1 MIIKQILALTAVAV
15 ALAAPPLLAQQG
27 TSSIRGVVMD
37 EQGAML
43 PGVTVLATDQNT
55 GNFREAVSN
64 VDGTYFLSGVR
75 PGQYEVTA
83 ELTGFKKFATQNI
96 TVSVGQTQAVNI
108 TLAVG
113 GVTEVVTVTGESP
126 LLDLTSKEVGGNI
139 TAQDL
144 VELPSVNRN
153 FVGFVGLLP
162 GIVANIS
169 NESFGSDSV
178 SVNGQDSRYNNYL
191 LDGANNNDDVIGQRA
206 GTQARTP
213 IESVQEF
220 QVLTGQFDAE
230 YGRTTG
236 AVINAVT
243 KQGTNQFRGSA
254 FGFFQDASL
263 TKRDYF
269 AEKFDLAKPDTKQ
282 QQFGGTLGGPIIKS
296 KAHFFFSLERVLID
310 DGVTINIP
318 ARPEFNDT
326 TTEKTRVWN
335 TVARFDNQI
344 NANHTW
350 GVRWLREG
358 SPQFNQII
366 GTAARAATLAAA
378 REEADVDQTVVG
390 TLSSVLGN
398 NRVNTLRVAFTRED
412 VAFANPGFNGNGQ
425 NQAALQPTLDYLTYT
440 AQQSNVAQARINNAY
455 QIEDTFA
462 WYVPGKKGDHD
473 IKVGLQY
480 QFSSQRFTNQ
490 GNLNGTFT
498 FPGNAAFNAAD
509 PSTYPERLSI
519 RVPGGS
525 NFYQGGHN
533 ISGFA
538 QDKWRL
544 NRRLTLSIG
553 ARYDLDILPLREA
566 DNHLFSDASAY
577 PVDTNNVGPRLGFS
591 YGLTSDQRTLLRG
604 GYGLFYNSTRI
615 GQVSG
620 FITGGVFSDSFTA
633 NFPANAADAGPSNG
647 RLPTDPLLRN
657 GPVIN
662 TALIS
667 QLFPPGSRVKNTG
680 NVLLDNPDRATPY
693 VHQASLGFERQLRA
707 DLAVTAD
714 YIHSSTRGQLMTK
727 DLNPGLRDTTARTS
741 TLRRIDPRFT
751 AAVNTQVNAGKSEY
765 DALQLSAEKRMSHNF
780 SSRVSYTLSYGR
792 GNTSGSGD
800 AAISGFQLLDDLRLD
815 LNQGPLDTDRRHN
828 LVVSGMLLVPRTG
841 GLTFSWVARALS
853 GLPFTIVDS
862 TTDPDRNGTFAEP
875 LAAGTYSGTGDDSI
889 SVDFASERNGA
900 RGPGF
905 FQIDLRTGY
914 RLRLGGAR
922 TLDVFGEVFNV
933 TNRANFGVP
942 AGDQRSTNFL
952 RQVDLASGGLPATG
966 QIGVRL
972 GF

>member
-1 MIIKQILALTAVAV
+1 MRQFWIVTACVL
-15 ALAAPPLLAQQG
+15 ALAASTAHAQQG
-27 TSSIRGVVMD
+27 TASIRGTVTD
-37 EQGAML
+37 EQGAVL
-43 PGVTVLATDQNT
+43 PGVTVVATEEDT
-55 GNFREAVSN
+55 GNFREASSN
-64 VDGTYFLSGVR
+64 ADGSYFLSGIR
-75 PGQYEVTA
+75 PGRYKVSA
-83 ELTGFKKFATQNI
+83 ELTGFKAFTI
-96 TVSVGQTQAVNI
+96 EGMVVGVGQTQAVDVR
-108 TLAVG
+108 LAVG
-113 GVTEVVTVTGESP
+113 GITEAVTVTGQSP

-139 TAQDL
+139 TSRDL
-144 VELPSVNRN
+144 VDLPSVNRN

-213 IESVQEF
+213 IESIQEF

-269 AEKFDLAKPDTKQ
+269 AEKGNLAKPDTKQ
-282 QQFGGTLGGPIIKS
+282 QQFGGTLGGPILKS
-296 KAHFFFSLERVLID
+296 KAHFFVSLERVLID
-310 DGVTINIP
+310 DGVTINVP
-318 ARPEFNDT
+318 ARPDLNDT

-335 TVARFDNQI
+335 TVTRFDNQL

-350 GVRWLREG
+350 GVRWLRES

-398 NRVNTLRVAFTRED
+398 NRVNTMRVAFTRED

-425 NQAALQPTLDYLTYT
+425 NQAALPPTLDYLTYT

-462 WYVPGKKGDHD
+462 WYVPGKRGDHD
-473 IKVGLQY
+473 IKVGIQY
-480 QFSSQRFTNQ
+480 QYSSQRFTNQ

-498 FPGNAAFNAAD
+498 FAGDAPFNPAD
-509 PSTYPERLSI
+509 PRTYPERLAI
-519 RVPGGS
+519 RVPGG
-525 NFYQGGHN
+525 NTFYQGGHN
-533 ISGFA
+533 VSGFM
-538 QDKWRL
+538 QDKWRV
-544 NRRLTLSIG
+544 NPRLTLSLG
-553 ARYDLDILPLREA
+553 ARYDLDINPLRAA
-566 DNHLFSDASAY
+566 DNDLFSNPSDY
-577 PVDTNNVGPRLGFS
+577 PVDKNNIGPRVGFS
-591 YGLTSDQRTLLRG
+591 YRLTSDDRTLLRG
-604 GYGLFYNSTRI
+604 GYGTFYNSTRI

-647 RLPTDPLLRN
+647 RLPTDPLLAG
-657 GPVIN
+657 GPTIN
-662 TALIS
+662 AALVAS
-667 QLFPPGSRVKNTG
+667 LFPPGSRVKNTG
-680 NVLLDNPDRATPY
+680 TVQLDNPDRRTPY
-693 VHQASLGFERQLRA
+693 VHQASVGLERQLGTS
-707 DLAVTAD
+707 LAVTAD

-751 AAVNTQVNAGKSEY
+751 AAVNTQVNAGDTEY
-765 DALQLSAEKRMSHNF
+765 DALQLSVEKRMSHNF
-780 SSRVSYTLSYGR
+780 STRVSYTLSYGR
-792 GNTSGSGD
+792 GNTTGAGD
-800 AAISGFQLLDDLRLD
+800 AAVSGFQLLDDLRLD

-828 LVVSGMLLVPRTG
+828 LVVSGTLQVPRTG
-841 GLTFSWVARALS
+841 GLTFSWIARALS

-862 TTDPDRNGTFAEP
+862 TTDPDRNGQFAEP
-875 LAAGTYSGTGDDSI
+875 LPSGSYFGTGDDSVT
-889 SVDFASERNGA
+889 VDFDSKRNGA

-905 FQIDLRTGY
+905 FQLDLRAGY
-914 RLRLGGAR
+914 RLRLGGVR
-922 TLDVFGEVFNV
+922 TLDIFGEAFNA
-933 TNRANFGVP
+933 TNRANFAVP
-942 AGDQRSTNFL
+942 TGDRRSTNFL
-952 RQVDLASGGLPATG
+952 RLVSLESGGLPTTG